1 MGHLGFM
8 TDSQISSSTLATVI
22 VNFRT
27 ADLTLRAVEA
37 LLPEIDGIDGEVYVV
52 DNDSGDESFERLSEA
67 VESRQWSGRVSV
79 LRSDHNGGF
88 GYGVNAGVWRALQS
102 PRPPRYIYVLNS
114 DGFPNRNAV
123 RELIAVLDQRPEI
136 GIVGSEVRAIVG
148 EHRVGA
154 FRFPTLFSEF
164 EGTINLGPVSRLLRR
179 WIVSRPPPAESREVD
194 WVSGTSFMV
203 RREVFDTVGLFD
215 DGFFLYFEEIDFC
228 KRARNRGFKSAFV
241 PQSSVQ
247 HIGAVSTQ
255 MERND
260 RPMPEY
266 WFASRRRYFT
276 KHHGPA
282 YAAVCDALWITG
294 FSVARVRLKLQGRTD
309 DAKPHMLR
317 DFIKYN
323 VPRSMG
329 LRSRKPSNA

>member
-1 MGHLGFM
+1 M
-8 TDSQISSSTLATVI
+8 TALQIDHSTLATVI

-52 DNDSGDESFERLSEA
+52 DNDSGDGSFERLSEE

-79 LRSDHNGGF
+79 VRSERNGGF
-88 GYGVNAGVWRALQS
+88 GYGVNLGVRRTLQS

-114 DGFPNRNAV
+114 DAFPNPNAV
-123 RELIAVLDQRPEI
+123 RELIAVLEQRPEI
-136 GIVGSEVRAIVG
+136 GIVGSDVRAMVG
-148 EHRVGA
+148 ENRVGA

-164 EGTINLGPVSRLLRR
+164 EGTIKLGPVSRLLQR
-179 WIVSRPPPAESREVD
+179 WIVSAPAPTESREVD

-203 RREVFDTVGLFD
+203 RREVFETVGLFD

-228 KRARNRGFKSAFV
+228 KRTRDRGFKNVFV
-241 PQSSVQ
+241 PRSSVR

-255 MERND
+255 MENND

-276 KHHGPA
+276 KHHGSA
-282 YAAVCDALWITG
+282 YAAVCDALWIAG
-294 FSVARVRLKLQGRTD
+294 FSLARLKLKLQRRTD

-317 DFIKYN
+317 DFIRYN
-323 VPRSMG
+323 VPRSLG
-329 LRSRKPSNA
+329 CARKPSSV

>member
-1 MGHLGFM
+1 M

-37 LLPEIDGIDGEVYVV
+37 LLSEIDGVDGEVYVV

-88 GYGVNAGVWRALQS
+88 GYGVNAGVRRALQS
-102 PRPPRYIYVLNS
+102 PRPPRYIYVLIS
-114 DGFPNRNAV
+114 DGFPNRKRGA
-123 RELIAVLDQRPEI
+123 RAHC
-136 GIVGSEVRAIVG
+136 GSRSTTRDRDRRKRSSSDRRRTPRRG
-148 EHRVGA
+148 

-228 KRARNRGFKSAFV
+228 KRARNRGFKSVFV

-276 KHHGPA
+276 KHHGPT

-294 FSVARVRLKLQGRTD
+294 FSVARVRLKLRGRTD

-317 DFIKYN
+317 DFIKFN
-323 VPRSMG
+323 VPRSLG
-329 LRSRKPSNA
+329 LRS

>member
-1 MGHLGFM
+1 MG
-8 TDSQISSSTLATVI
+8 DSTLATII

-27 ADLTLRAVEA
+27 ADLTVQVVEA
-37 LLPEIDGIDGEVYVV
+37 LLPEIEGIDGEVYIV
-52 DNDSGDESFERLSEA
+52 DNDSGDGSFERLTEA

-79 LRSDHNGGF
+79 VRSEHNGGF
-88 GYGVNAGVWRALQS
+88 GYGINVGVRRALQS
-102 PRPPRYIYVLNS
+102 PRPPRYFYLLNS
-114 DGFPNRNAV
+114 DAFPERNAV
-123 RELIAVLDQRPEI
+123 RELIAALDGAPEV
-136 GIVGSEVRAIVG
+136 GIVGSNVRAVAG
-148 EHRVGA
+148 EKRVGA

-164 EGTINLGPVSRLLRR
+164 EGTINFGPVSRLLRR
-179 WIVSRPPPAESREVD
+179 WVVSVPLPSESAEVD

-203 RREVFDTVGLFD
+203 RREILDSIGLFD

-228 KRARNRGFKSAFV
+228 KRVRDRGFKNMFV
-241 PQSSVQ
+241 PRSSVR

-255 MERND
+255 MEKND

-282 YAAVCDALWITG
+282 YAALCDALWITG
-294 FSVARVRLKLQGRTD
+294 FSLSRVKLKLQGRSD

-317 DFIKYN
+317 DFIRYN
-323 VPRSMG
+323 VPRSLG
-329 LRSRKPSNA
+329 LNRS

>member
-1 MGHLGFM
+1 M
-8 TDSQISSSTLATVI
+8 TDSPGGPSTLATVI

-27 ADLTLRAVEA
+27 ADLTVRAVEA

-52 DNDSGDESFERLSEA
+52 DNDSGDGSFERLSEA

-79 LRSDHNGGF
+79 IRSERNGGF
-88 GYGVNAGVWRALQS
+88 GYGVNLGVRRALQS
-102 PRPPRYIYVLNS
+102 PRPPRYVYVLNS
-114 DGFPNRNAV
+114 DAFPDPNAV
-123 RELIAVLDQRPEI
+123 RELIAVLDRRPEI
-136 GIVGSEVRAIVG
+136 GIVGSDVRAIVG
-148 EHRVGA
+148 ENRVGA

-164 EGTINLGPVSRLLRR
+164 EGTIKLGPVSRLLQR
-179 WIVSRPPPAESREVD
+179 WIVAGPTPVESREVD

-203 RREVFDTVGLFD
+203 RREVFETVGLFD

-228 KRARNRGFKSAFV
+228 KRTRDRGFKNVFV
-241 PQSSVQ
+241 PQSSVR

-282 YAAVCDALWITG
+282 YAAICDALWIAG
-294 FSVARVRLKLQGRTD
+294 FSLARVKLRLQGRTD

-317 DFIKYN
+317 DFIRYN
-323 VPRSMG
+323 VPRSLG
-329 LRSRKPSNA
+329 LR